1 MQAIRRTGGFP
12 GGAPQ
17 MRVLR
22 ILAGAVLLNLMTG
35 SLYAWSLFIA
45 PAQEALDVGRAAVS
59 SIFAVATVAFAA
71 TMFLAPVLVRPGTAL
86 KPALATT
93 ALAAGGLLLSGMA
106 ESLWGVILGYGVLFG
121 FASGIAYSAAL
132 QSAVGALES
141 RRGLATGI
149 AVSSYAL
156 GAVVFAPLF
165 RIGPE
170 RWGVWDTFL
179 VIAAIFAA
187 MGIVSALLIAPAQIP
202 RPDDQKGG
210 AAVSG
215 PFWRLWLCFFCGC
228 TAGLMALGHA
238 AAIVNAYD
246 LVAPAAALGT
256 GLITAANGAGRLAS
270 GFATDYLR
278 PRTVLLLAKVL
289 AAGRARRSRHLRL
302 GAAGLYRARTD
313 RLRLWQ
319 HGERLSGGDGA
330 VLRPGKPGPG
340 LWPAVQRLGRRR
352 ADRAADR
359 RRPVRL
365 DGNLHRGPRRR
376 GRGGSPGAG
385 LPVDDPAAARDRRG
399 GRVDEGE
406 GNREGCKR
414 TMARGRKGREMVDR
428 KFSLAAF
435 CAGLVLLCAVAA
447 QADYKAG
454 QRAWEDGRHARAV
467 AQWKVAAKA
476 NDARAMLALG
486 LAYAKGLG
494 VPQDYVEAHKWFD
507 LAAARGSA
515 RAAPE
520 RDALAIEMTARERAE
535 ARKLAQAWRPGKK
548 RAAAVKAAK
557 RKPAAKKTA
566 KTQTRGGKEI
576 GKNKTGGAES
586 SETETRRRQA
596 GPEDG
601 RAEASRP
608 AVAGREGVPGLRL
621 LPADDRRPG
630 WPLHNGRRV
639 RGAAPSRDHCA
650 ALRGEQI

>member
-1 MQAIRRTGGFP
+1 MT
-12 GGAPQ
+12 
-17 MRVLR
+17 VLR

-179 VIAAIFAA
+179 IIAAIFAA

-246 LVAPAAALGT
+246 LDRAGRRTRHRPDHGGERRRAAGLRLCHRLPAAAHRS
-256 GLITAANGAGRLAS
+256 APREGAGR
-270 GFATDYLR
+270 
-278 PRTVLLLAKVL
+278 
-289 AAGRARRSRHLRL
+289 GRARR
-302 GAAGLYRARTD
+302 AG
-313 RLRLWQ
+313 
-319 HGERLSGGDGA
+319 
-330 VLRPGKPGPG
+330 
-340 LWPAVQRLGRRR
+340 
-352 ADRAADR
+352 
-359 RRPVRL
+359 
-365 DGNLHRGPRRR
+365 
-376 GRGGSPGAG
+376 
-385 LPVDDPAAARDRRG
+385 
-399 GRVDEGE
+399 
-406 GNREGCKR
+406 
-414 TMARGRKGREMVDR
+414 
-428 KFSLAAF
+428 
-435 CAGLVLLCAVAA
+435 
-447 QADYKAG
+447 
-454 QRAWEDGRHARAV
+454 
-467 AQWKVAAKA
+467 
-476 NDARAMLALG
+476 
-486 LAYAKGLG
+486 
-494 VPQDYVEAHKWFD
+494 
-507 LAAARGSA
+507 
-515 RAAPE
+515 
-520 RDALAIEMTARERAE
+520 
-535 ARKLAQAWRPGKK
+535 
-548 RAAAVKAAK
+548 
-557 RKPAAKKTA
+557 
-566 KTQTRGGKEI
+566 
-576 GKNKTGGAES
+576 
-586 SETETRRRQA
+586 
-596 GPEDG
+596 
-601 RAEASRP
+601 
-608 AVAGREGVPGLRL
+608 GLRL
-621 LPADDRRPG
+621 VRR
-630 WPLHNGRRV
+630 WSISSSH
-639 RGAAPSRDHCA
+639 
-650 ALRGEQI
+650 